1 MRVTYEG
8 QDDSKAA
15 ASHKS
20 HLNTDGDSGKLPP
33 AALCTAGRELDCLS
47 LSSLHVGL
55 VRDLPPPGH
64 PKVFILSCW
73 SQLLSIIEVS
83 VLPDM

>member
-1 MRVTYEG
+1 MRVTHEG

-20 HLNTDGDSGKLPP
+20 HLNTDGDSGRLPP
-33 AALCTAGRELDCLS
+33 AALHTAGRELDCLS
-47 LSSLHVGL
+47 LSSLHGGL
-55 VRDLPPPGH
+55 VRDPPPPPSSIH
-64 PKVFILSCW
+64 FK
-73 SQLLSIIEVS
+73 LLEPVTIMEVS